1 MTLPHRLGGSVSTW
15 RRASLADRAVVTGA
29 PCCVEQLRDQ
39 RQSIGIVVNGQDVN
53 RLLIPC

>member
-1 MTLPHRLGGSVSTW
+1 MMTLPPDSAGPCRCGGGLLW
-15 RRASLADRAVVTGA
+15 RTEPWSRA
-29 PCCVEQLRDQ
+29 PCCIEQLRDQ